1 MVAFMMLAG
10 LLLGGLINLL
20 ADSLPTARRVT
31 TPRCQACTAPREP
44 LAWLALPGWIAGHG
58 RCPYCGSHRP
68 ARAVLAEIA
77 AALGTGWL
85 YLTQPTA
92 GAFLQ
97 SLLIS
102 AVFLLILI
110 IDIEHRLIL
119 HVVSLPS
126 ALLIGL
132 LNSLN
137 ADLGLKRTLL
147 GGAVGFFT
155 FFLLYLAGVIFG
167 RWIARRRS
175 DAPEEEAF
183 GFGDVMLAMVI
194 GVTVGFPG
202 VIEALIRG
210 ILAAGIF
217 SLAYLAIMAL
227 RRRYE
232 AFSPIPYG
240 PFLILGGWWVYFQGW
255 STLESLLGMG

>member
-175 DAPEEEAF
+175 D
-183 GFGDVMLAMVI
+183 
-194 GVTVGFPG
+194 VTVGFPG